1 MSTDEI
7 RELVVARLK
16 TLPDDKNISV
26 GSDGDFTRDDL
37 IAHVRGGD
45 EIGEKM
51 IEIEMDFL
59 RTLKEGLFYE
69 K

>member
-59 RTLKEGLFYE
+59 RTLKEGLFY
-69 K
+69 